1 MTGTQDTQG
10 RMQVNRY
17 SLSLSNGVKLLA
29 AHRCQTHPFTSA
41 LVVSLVAE
49 TSLRRP
55 ATTPASNTLTVS
67 SRDWETPRPGFTTLK
82 VTMYLQA
89 PPGVQQQLCELHAK
103 RSAYDTS
110 TA

>member
-1 MTGTQDTQG
+1 MQDTQG
-10 RMQVNRY
+10 RMQVSRY
-17 SLSLSNGVKLLA
+17 SLSLSTGVKLLA
-29 AHRCQTHPFTSA
+29 AHRCQPHLCTSA

-55 ATTPASNTLTVS
+55 ATTPASKILTVS

-89 PPGVQQQLCELHAK
+89 PPGVQQQLCEPHAK
-103 RSAYDTS
+103 LSAFDNS